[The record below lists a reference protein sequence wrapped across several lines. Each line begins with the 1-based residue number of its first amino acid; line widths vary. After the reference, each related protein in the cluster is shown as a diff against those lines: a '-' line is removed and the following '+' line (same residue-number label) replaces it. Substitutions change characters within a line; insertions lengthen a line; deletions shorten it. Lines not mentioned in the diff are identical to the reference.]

1 MDFSVSEN
9 PCASLCCLHVF
20 SVLCTVFPKYSNLFI
35 TNILCNHREVFLQVR
50 CFSAHIEL
58 FTCYRYNF
66 RSLNCHGLQNFS
78 VLEISAMSAGFFPVL
93 VYAANNNGF
102 ICDCYNHRYMTNVTF
117 SHKRN
122 LHCVLSLT
130 VMVTV
135 SMVHHL
141 NADLIVLSLIIAG
154 FACNIYGFCLQGL
167 KVLPVIIAGFGCN
180 DYGFFL

>member
-1 MDFSVSEN
+1 MNFSVSEN

-102 ICDCYNHRYMTNVTF
+102 PCDCYSIVPE
-117 SHKRN
+117 N
-122 LHCVLSLT
+122 LHYQRQQQSPANLALC
-130 VMVTV
+130 
-135 SMVHHL
+135 
-141 NADLIVLSLIIAG
+141 AEFD
-154 FACNIYGFCLQGL
+154 CNG
-167 KVLPVIIAGFGCN
+167 
-180 DYGFFL
+180 

>member
-135 SMVHHL
+135 SMGHNL
-141 NADLIVLSLIIAG
+141 NAD
-154 FACNIYGFCLQGL
+154 
-167 KVLPVIIAGFGCN
+167 
-180 DYGFFL
+180 